1 MILTFSPLTVQ
12 TTTNI
17 LASPSIPIMIN
28 RSSPLTLSGMMIALS
43 SSNIGSTSEKRTP
56 CFLKFLFAFFA
67 SHVSFIVIVCTIVQ
81 SVKRILSL
89 LDLEEFRPRLLNPK
103 RDGPVYRDAWGK

>member
-1 MILTFSPLTVQ
+1 MILTLSPLTVQ
-12 TTTNI
+12 TITNI

-56 CFLKFLFAFFA
+56 CFFRFLFAFFA
-67 SHVSFIVIVCTIVQ
+67 SHVSFIVIVCTIVHP
-81 SVKRILSL
+81 VKRILSQ
-89 LDLEEFRPRLLNPK
+89 LDREELRPRLLSPK
-103 RDGPVYRDAWGK
+103 RGGPGY